1 VLTVA
6 GLLFLKQVKNYS
18 KVGFCSS
25 TRRPMAAIS
34 LWPFPSSTRR
44 TLTGILMSINL
55 KVASAHTT

>member
-6 GLLFLKQVKNYS
+6 GLLFLKQLKNHS

-34 LWPFPSSTRR
+34 LCPLPSSIRR
-44 TLTGILMSINL
+44 T
-55 KVASAHTT
+55 